1 MKKIKDRKSRRT
13 SRKRRHTIHTLTKPD
28 NYQRRKLIA
37 INIAAEWWFVNPKLE
52 HDNKN
57 AVNSDW

>member
-1 MKKIKDRKSRRT
+1 MPKRKVETDTAKTTTRT
-13 SRKRRHTIHTLTKPD
+13 YTLTKPD
-28 NYQRRKLIA
+28 NYQGRKLNA
-37 INIAAEWWFVNPKLE
+37 INIAAKWWFVNPKLE